1 MSKNNMNTAKCPISG
16 KGCINCP
23 LYRGKHY
30 NQCFQDHYSGDDSK
44 GTGPLFSMGY
54 PASAVIVKCDKC
66 ESGYLVSDSGYLT
79 SDT

>member
-1 MSKNNMNTAKCPISG
+1 MAKNNMNMAKCPISG

-23 LYRGKHY
+23 LYRGRHY
-30 NQCFQDHYSGDDSK
+30 NQCFQDHYEGDDSK

-66 ESGYLVSDSGYLT
+66 ESGYLVSDS
-79 SDT
+79 